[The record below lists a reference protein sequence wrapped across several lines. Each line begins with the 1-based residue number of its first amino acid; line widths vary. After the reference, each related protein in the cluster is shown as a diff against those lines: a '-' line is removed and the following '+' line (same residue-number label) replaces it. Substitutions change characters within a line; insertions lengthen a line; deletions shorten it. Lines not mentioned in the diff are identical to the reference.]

1 MEKIFV
7 AGGTGMLGAATAR
20 AFAEAGSEV
29 VASSRKDHDPVG
41 LQLESESDLIRV
53 EKVDL
58 IDLESVQTLF
68 RKHQFT
74 GMVMVVHTH
83 QYAQTRDKNNE
94 IYPITINL
102 LETARKSG
110 VKRVVYGGSM
120 AAYGGLTPPFS
131 EDSMFPPMVKT
142 ATSADERVMI
152 KFEVATKRALE
163 LIILDYGQDFQMG
176 LSVPPGTPKPE
187 PHELEVAVLRAPMM
201 FGPGYQALGSPL
213 GVAAHVAAGKIDRLK
228 GYIGY
233 GRAPIERLWEGLSMM
248 PVNYVKDNAACIQIA
263 MSAPELKHSI
273 YNISSEFE
281 RGPKAQMRALLKV
294 APDAADR
301 FGLTPDDLPDAA
313 PDLGFN
319 SARFKE
325 DFGWT
330 PPYTLETALADY
342 IEWLA
347 DHPY

>member
-1 MEKIFV
+1 MGKVFI

-20 AFAEAGSEV
+20 AFAAAGTDV
-29 VASSRKDHDPVG
+29 VVSSRKTDDPVG
-41 LQLESESDLIRV
+41 RQLEAESDLIKV

-58 IDLESVQTLF
+58 IDLESVQAVF
-68 RKHQFT
+68 ARHDFT

-83 QYAQTRDKNNE
+83 QYARTRDKNNE
-94 IYPITINL
+94 IYPITLNL
-102 LETARKSG
+102 LETARKRG

-120 AAYGGLTPPFS
+120 AVYGGLTPPFT
-131 EDSMFPPMVKT
+131 EDTMFPPLVAA

-176 LSVPPGTPKPE
+176 LSVPPGTAKPE
-187 PHELEVAVLRAPMM
+187 PHELEVVVLRAPMM

-213 GVAAHVAAGKIDRLK
+213 GVAAHVAAGNIDRLK

-233 GRAPIERLWEGLSMM
+233 GAAPIELLWHGLSMM
-248 PVNYVKDNAACIQIA
+248 PVNYVKDNASCIQIA
-263 MSAPELKHSI
+263 MSAPELKHNI

-281 RGPKAQMRALLKV
+281 PGPKAQMRALLDV
-294 APDAADR
+294 APEAADR

-330 PPYTLETALADY
+330 PPYTLETALADS
-342 IEWLA
+342 IEWLR

>member
-1 MEKIFV
+1 MEKVFI
-7 AGGTGMLGAATAR
+7 AGGTGMLGANTAR
-20 AFAEAGSEV
+20 AFADAGTHV
-29 VASSRKDHDPVG
+29 VVSSRKDNDAIG
-41 LQLESESDLIRV
+41 ALLEAESDLIKV

-58 IDLESVQTLF
+58 IDLESVQTVF
-68 RKHQFT
+68 AKHQFT

-94 IYPITINL
+94 IYPITLNL
-102 LETARKSG
+102 LETARKTG
-110 VKRVVYGGSM
+110 VKRVIYGGSM
-120 AAYGGLTPPFS
+120 AAYGGLKPPFT
-131 EDSMFPPMVKT
+131 EDAVFPPMVQT

-163 LIILDYGQDFQMG
+163 LIILDYGQNFQMG
-176 LSVPPGTPKPE
+176 LSVPPGTAKPE
-187 PHELEVAVLRAPMM
+187 PHELEVAVLRAPLM
-201 FGPGYQALGSPL
+201 FGPGYPALGSPL
-213 GVAAHVAAGKIDRLK
+213 GVAAHVAAGKIPRLK
-228 GYIGY
+228 GYLGY
-233 GRAPIERLWEGLSMM
+233 GGAPIEKLWEGLSMM

-281 RGPKAQMRALLKV
+281 RGPKAQMRALLAV

-319 SARFKE
+319 STRFKE

-342 IEWLA
+342 IAWLKH
-347 DHPY
+347 HPF